1 MNKQKTFNI
10 GDRVRIVADME
21 QPYYMWVE
29 KGDTGVIVEG
39 KAAKGYEC
47 VKIDGC
53 ANMTYVCVESKYLET
68 DVTYDPKTAF
78 LSDLAAVLRKH
89 NAVINVGWNDYFDTD
104 KSPRIDM
111 DIMFADSNKGI
122 CLEDVLGKS
131 LTADN
136 IMDYDKE

>member
-1 MNKQKTFNI
+1 MTMDKKFEI
-10 GDRVRIVADME
+10 GDRVRSKFYGVVGTIMEIDTDGYILKPDTDDDMWIAD
-21 QPYYMWVE
+21 
-29 KGDTGVIVEG
+29 
-39 KAAKGYEC
+39 
-47 VKIDGC
+47 
-53 ANMTYVCVESKYLET
+53 T
-68 DVTYDPKTAF
+68 DVEPYDPKTAF

>member
-1 MNKQKTFNI
+1 MWNFPIVCKDGLMRNILNWRNMEKEFNI
-10 GDRVRIVADME
+10 GDRVRL
-21 QPYYMWVE
+21 
-29 KGDTGVIVEG
+29 KSNGSIVEVVI
-39 KAAKGYEC
+39 AK
-47 VKIDGC
+47 DGWIAYDENRRIAGSC
-53 ANMTYVCVESKYLET
+53 PMTEVEP
-68 DVTYDPKTAF
+68 VDPKTAF

>member
-1 MNKQKTFNI
+1 MSNKKFNV
-10 GDRVRIVADME
+10 GDRVRFTREDCHWIE
-21 QPYYMWVE
+21 TSIHN
-29 KGDTGVIVEG
+29 GDEGVVIG
-39 KAAKGYEC
+39 NGSGYFPNSVDVNFGGVSDEIS
-47 VKIDGC
+47 VNDLEL
-53 ANMTYVCVESKYLET
+53 VES
-68 DVTYDPKTAF
+68 YDPKTAF

-89 NAVINVGWNDYFDTD
+89 NAVINVGWNNYFDTD

-111 DIMFADSNKGI
+111 DIMFADNNKGI